1 MFLCKK
7 TMISLL
13 VVLSVFSVFGAD
25 KQSGKDPEGKWLTF
39 DEDTGK
45 PKSVIALSIEKGQ
58 LIGKVVKLHDE
69 DPDSICT
76 ECSGKR
82 KNKKI
87 IGMKIIWGLTE
98 EKEGK
103 WTGGKVLDPENGKEY
118 SCKIQVIEKGKKLK
132 VRGYMGISLLG
143 RTQTWKR
150 VQK

>member
-1 MFLCKK
+1 MFSCEKVITL
-7 TMISLL
+7 LL
-13 VVLSVFSVFGAD
+13 VILSVFSAFAAD
-25 KQSGKDPEGKWLTF
+25 TQNNKTPKGKWLTF

-45 PKSVIALSIEKGQ
+45 PKSVIALSIKNGE
-58 LIGKVVKLHDE
+58 LIGKVTELFDE
-69 DPDSICT
+69 DTDSICT
-76 ECSGKR
+76 ECTGKR

-98 EKEGK
+98 EKEGE
-103 WTGGKVLDPENGKEY
+103 WTGGKALDPENGKEY
-118 SCKIQVIEKGKKLK
+118 SCKIQVTEKGQKLK